1 MVAHRRHWQSSSG
14 CQFTVA
20 YKPIWLLTV
29 CTNTEVEL
37 ISSWCSCNTKTVDW
51 PPSSTVISSMVCF
64 ITCVPFTFTVGWFLV
79 HYWEDQRWGY
89 HIIVLLYMYILKLE
103 FYHQIAIP
111 KLPVF
116 YKLSWRKKLFGA
128 KTTYIP
134 PFFPRLSLSYLYNP
148 PPSVK
153 HSDLAG
159 SSTTQP

>member
-1 MVAHRRHWQSSSG
+1 MLCLPSRFACMAAMCSWATSTMKRRLLKPLIVMDGCTQETLAKFKWVSVHSSQCNQLHG
-14 CQFTVA
+14 VF
-20 YKPIWLLTV
+20 
-29 CTNTEVEL
+29 L
-37 ISSWCSCNTKTVDW
+37 IS
-51 PPSSTVISSMVCF
+51 
-64 ITCVPFTFTVGWFLV
+64 CVPFTFTVGWFLV
-79 HYWEDQRWGY
+79 HYWQDQRWGY